1 MRLIQRT
8 ATAALVAAG
17 FALAVPA
24 ATMSAQAAPAAASA
38 ASTRAISTNSE
49 IVQVQDGRRRH
60 HDGRRNHRHHR
71 GGHNDGWGNS
81 GAYLGLGIAGAI
93 IGGALSEGY
102 DDGPGYSD
110 GVGYSGDSSG
120 AMQRCASQFRSFEWD
135 TGLYTTYAGEKRLC
149 PYLG

>member
-24 ATMSAQAAPAAASA
+24 ATISAQAAPAAASA

-49 IVQVQDGRRRH
+49 IVQVQNRH
-60 HDGRRNHRHHR
+60 RGDWNGRRNHRR
-71 GGHNDGWGNS
+71 NHNGWGNS

-102 DDGPGYSD
+102 DDGPDYEGA
-110 GVGYSGDSSG
+110 GYSGEASG

-135 TGLYTTYAGEKRLC
+135 TGLYTTYQGERRLC